1 MSRLTLPLKP
11 WPMALSCILAGLF
24 AALAHPPFGFL
35 PGLLGYAAALWLL
48 DQGGHRQAGWVRVS
62 FWRGWLFGTAYF
74 FVGTW
79 WIGEAF
85 LVDIAVHG
93 WMAPIAVLA
102 LAGGL
107 GLFWGLAGLGY
118 VGLNLKGPGR
128 IAGFVFSF
136 SVLEWLRGRVLT
148 GFGWNLPGETW
159 AAGSAPSQVA
169 SLVGAYGLTFI
180 TLWIAASA
188 VLVLDWRKAQPS
200 ARPRVMGMA
209 VVGLILLI
217 GVYGFGTWR
226 LSQARPGE
234 GLDGATGPLVRIV
247 QADIAQS
254 AKWTP
259 ENFKMILEKYA
270 ALSQQPSKGRLPDAI
285 VWPEGAIPAAFD
297 DYLAPGTWT
306 RAVVIDALKPGQSLL
321 LGGYRYGGPP
331 DKPIYF
337 NSLLGLK
344 RTDDDLRV
352 TGVYD
357 KFRLVPFGEYLPLG
371 GVLTKIGLRALVHA
385 PDDFTPG
392 PRPRPVRF
400 DGLPLVQPL
409 ICYESLFPG
418 FTREGA
424 IAAGH
429 RASWILNVS
438 NDAWFGRTS
447 GPWQHLNIASY
458 RAIEEGLPMVRSTPT
473 GISAVIDGYGRRQA
487 QFSLGQGETGVID
500 TALPSALP
508 QTLFGRFG
516 DLGLGLMLLI
526 AMSIIGEQKRVK

>member
-1 MSRLTLPLKP
+1 
-11 WPMALSCILAGLF
+11 MALGCVLAGLL

-35 PGLLGYAAALWLL
+35 PGLVGYAAALWLL
-48 DQGGHRQAGWVRVS
+48 DQGGHRQRGWMRIS

-79 WIGEAF
+79 WVGEAF

-93 WMAPIAVLA
+93 WMAPIAILA

-128 IAGFVFSF
+128 IAGFVLTF

-209 VVGLILLI
+209 GVGLILLI
-217 GVYGFGTWR
+217 GVYGFGAWR
-226 LSQARPGE
+226 LSQVRPSE
-234 GLDGATGPLVRIV
+234 GLDGATGPVVRIV

-259 ENFKMILEKYA
+259 ENFRMILDKYV
-270 ALSQQPSKGRLPDAI
+270 ALSQQPSKGRAVDVI

-297 DYLAPGTWT
+297 DYLAPDTWT
-306 RAVVIDALKPGQSLL
+306 REAVIGALRPGQSLL
-321 LGGYRYGGPP
+321 VGGYRSGVTPEG
-331 DKPIYF
+331 PIYF
-337 NSLLGLK
+337 NSLLGLQ
-344 RTDDDLRV
+344 RVGNDLKV

-371 GVLTKIGLRALVHA
+371 EVLTKIGLRALVHA

-392 PRPRPVRF
+392 PRPRPVKF

-424 IAAGH
+424 KAAGR
-429 RASWILNVS
+429 RAAWILNVS

-458 RAIEEGLPMVRSTPT
+458 RAIEEGLPMIRSTPT
-473 GISAVIDGYGRRQA
+473 GISAVIDAYGRRSA
-487 QFSLGQGETGVID
+487 QLSLGQGDTGIID
-500 TALPSALP
+500 AVLPSALP
-508 QTLFGRFG
+508 TTLFGRFG
-516 DLGLGLMLLI
+516 DWGLGLMLLVS
-526 AMSIIGEQKRVK
+526 MTIIIVQKRAK